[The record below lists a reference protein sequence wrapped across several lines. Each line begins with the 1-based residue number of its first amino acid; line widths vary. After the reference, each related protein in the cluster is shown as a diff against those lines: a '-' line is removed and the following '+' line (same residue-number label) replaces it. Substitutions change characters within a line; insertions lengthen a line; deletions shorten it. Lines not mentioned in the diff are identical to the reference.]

1 MRRQNMVHEHRS
13 LRFRVTM
20 ASGETVEYRPD
31 VVARRGPILFLIEPL
46 ADAAEASRLELL
58 ERFLD
63 QHSPEIV
70 LVVLAA
76 KDMMAR
82 VPAEAYDELY
92 DAADVAAVARR
103 IRLQDPGGIVCP
115 FPKPRS
121 GAGL

>member
-1 MRRQNMVHEHRS
+1 MRRQNVAHEHRS
-13 LRFRVTM
+13 LRFRVTLT
-20 ASGETVEYRPD
+20 SGETVEYRPD
-31 VVARRGPILFLIEPL
+31 VVARRGTILFLVEPL
-46 ADAAEASRLELL
+46 RDAGDAARIELL

-70 LVVLAA
+70 LVVLAEEDA
-76 KDMMAR
+76 MGR

-92 DAADVAAVARR
+92 DAGDIAAAVRR
-103 IRLQDPGGIVCP
+103 IRLQEPGGIIRP

>member
-1 MRRQNMVHEHRS
+1 MLGHR
-13 LRFRVTM
+13 LTVDREEPGRGATPRICARVID
-20 ASGETVEYRPD
+20 R
-31 VVARRGPILFLIEPL
+31 ARMFEQSWRGLDQP
-46 ADAAEASRLELL
+46 ARDAARIELL

-70 LVVLAA
+70 LVVLAEEDA
-76 KDMMAR
+76 RGR

-92 DAADVAAVARR
+92 DAGDVAAVVRR
-103 IRLQDPGGIVCP
+103 IRLQEPGGIIRP